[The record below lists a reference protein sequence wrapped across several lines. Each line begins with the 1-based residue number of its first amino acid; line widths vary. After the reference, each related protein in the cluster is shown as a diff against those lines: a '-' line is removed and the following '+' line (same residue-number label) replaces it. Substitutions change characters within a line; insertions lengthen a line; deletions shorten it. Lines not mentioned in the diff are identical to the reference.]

1 MENKEKERQIKIRE
15 GVVKRLTKEL
25 EMYKQEVTDG
35 EEAINKISLDD
46 ENGQWK
52 KNNQV
57 CINY

>member
-1 MENKEKERQIKIRE
+1 MENKDKERQIKIRE

-25 EMYKQEVTDG
+25 EMYKQEVVDG
-35 EEAINKISLDD
+35 EETMNKISLDD

-57 CINY
+57 CIE

>member
-25 EMYKQEVTDG
+25 EMYKQEVVDG
-35 EEAINKISLDD
+35 EETMNKISLDD

-57 CINY
+57 CIK